1 MRARRVRVVLG
12 LILAFVGGSTSL
24 AQQPTPADAVDRF
37 LSLNATAQLQSAE
50 GRGLRTGE
58 ASEWDVPGIG
68 PLPDRH
74 DRLIVIDDGTAVAR
88 VEARPPGGDPVD
100 LYFYLN
106 QGEQGW
112 RVSAMRTLAL
122 PPFVYMMIEQLD
134 AEPNRSFEEDGMLEN
149 LRLVTRPDAELHR
162 WFVEHRAAVEAL
174 VEAYEK
180 LPPGSGAVRI
190 DGDAAPEMSAALRAL
205 HLSQISKEGDRLVL
219 LIGGIMDNSVGL
231 MRTVSPPSISTTEY
245 IWVEALADGWFLFKT
260 T

>member
-1 MRARRVRVVLG
+1 MRSGWMTVI
-12 LILAFVGGSTSL
+12 LILVFALAGGSTAL
-24 AQQPTPADAVDRF
+24 AQQPTPAEAVDRF

-58 ASEWDVPGIG
+58 ASEWDVPGVG

-74 DRLIVIDDGTAVAR
+74 DRLIVIDGGTAVAR

-106 QGEQGW
+106 EGEQGW

-122 PPFVYMMIEQLD
+122 PTFVYMMIEQLD
-134 AEPNRSFEEDGMLEN
+134 GQPNRSFEEDGMLEN
-149 LRLVTRPDAELHR
+149 LRLVTLPDAELHR
-162 WFVEHRAAVEAL
+162 WFVENRAAIEAL
-174 VEAYEK
+174 AEAYQK
-180 LPPGSGAVRI
+180 LPPGSGAVRNA
-190 DGDAAPEMSAALRAL
+190 GDAAPEMSAALRAL
-205 HLSQISKEGDRLVL
+205 HLSQISAEGDRLVL

-231 MRTVSPPSISTTEY
+231 MRTDSPPSISTTEY